1 MSRIIVDSLRGN
13 SASSDAISLAN
24 DGTCTANITNNLSN
38 RNLLINSEFNVW
50 QRGTSW
56 SSGVNRYVMDRWYQW
71 GNNGIPSQIT
81 GTNGSQYGV
90 RLQHNDAGTN
100 TFSAFSS
107 TLEKKDIVHTIGK
120 HLTLSFWM
128 RKGSAFTGNMS
139 CQIVARTDSEAKINS
154 GTNVTI
160 ANTDVAS
167 SLTTSWQ
174 KFTINTTQVVP
185 TTEVI
190 GVNFWHSNTSGTDAN
205 NYFEVSQVQLEVGS
219 VATDFEHRSYGQELA
234 LCQRYY
240 ETHNSLTTA
249 KTTDGSVT
257 SQWSTITSN
266 DSNTLVVSTGIIYKV
281 PKRASPTVTL
291 YNSSDTTTA
300 ARVNAQGTE
309 RTVTASYGGPNALT
323 RIYVSGASAGNYVTY
338 NWEASAEL

>member
-13 SASSDAISLAN
+13 SASSDAITLAN

-38 RNLLINSEFNVW
+38 RNLLINGEFNVW

-71 GNNGIPSQIT
+71 GYAAIPSRIT

-90 RLQHNDAGTN
+90 RLQHNDAGSN

-107 TLEKKDIVHTIGK
+107 TLEKRDIVHTIGK
-120 HLTLSFWM
+120 HLTLTFWM

-139 CQIVARTDSEAKINS
+139 CQVVARTDSEAKINS

-160 ANTDVAS
+160 ANQNVAS

-190 GVNFWHSNTSGTDAN
+190 GVNFWHSGTSGTDAN
-205 NYFEVSQVQLEVGS
+205 NYFEVSQVQLEVDHTGS
-219 VATDFEHRSYGQELA
+219 GVATDFEHRSFGDELA
-234 LCQRYY
+234 RCQRYFCKMKAY
-240 ETHNSLTTA
+240 VGAANGWIIQYPVTMRAAPSATVNSGSIPSVNQLTT
-249 KTTDGSVT
+249 S
-257 SQWSTITSN
+257 TSN
-266 DSNTLVVSTGIIYKV
+266 WNNVTG
-281 PKRASPTVTL
+281 
-291 YNSSDTTTA
+291 
-300 ARVNAQGTE
+300 
-309 RTVTASYGGPNALT
+309 
-323 RIYVSGASAGNYVTY
+323 SANMAECFY
-338 NWEASAEL
+338 SAEL